1 MTEIS
6 YSYSRLARD
15 FRRIPE
21 FQANETEILT
31 DIAPNPST
39 KDNYT
44 TLNPREV
51 QIQNAPK
58 LSEASTNTERVKLR
72 SHPQTHLE
80 AGWPNTVDPTEFEE
94 KMKYCKK
101 VEREE
106 GYLSSCMRLVDQC
119 IEKCIK
125 QNDAID
131 IYGEYFQDLPA
142 GEQEEIGPAS
152 SKIVAVFKD
161 PSPMKR
167 TAAAL
172 SWQGDGRKLAVGYC
186 RLKFQSHLPTMS
198 ANSHIWDVLNP
209 NEPTETLVAASPL
222 CSIEYY
228 TKDPHFIAGGSWN
241 GVVQYWDCRQ
251 PNRPAAHSLVDESHK
266 DPVWAVRWLQSKS
279 GELLS
284 VSTDGN
290 VYVWDC
296 RLPDK
301 PSEIHSIADDNLV
314 LQPKSTDGAGRC
326 DVLGG
331 LCLDYDPQVGGPSKY
346 MIGTEQGV
354 ILSCNRKG
362 KTHQEKIGSNSFVGH
377 HGPVYSVQRNP
388 SFSKYFLSV
397 GDWTARLWFED
408 FKFAPTFSTFY
419 HEAYLTSGAWHPV
432 RPGVFFT
439 TRMDGHLDIWDLML
453 RQTTPSLSL
462 HVSDYALHA
471 LKPSHDGRVVATGG
485 IDGNVTLL
493 ELSPSLCGLAPDERN
508 VIGQLFEN
516 ESLRDKN
523 LERAFK
529 EKRAAARQRASHRG
543 STRGSI
549 VKPNEGDLGDLE
561 TVARQYLD
569 GVNKEKEEEI
579 QARTEID
586 EVRDKLF
593 KDIEDGVDLGEKVY
607 PANNRALKS

>member
-21 FQANETEILT
+21 FQANETEMLME
-31 DIAPNPST
+31 IAPNPSV
-39 KDNYT
+39 KERYT

-72 SHPQTHLE
+72 SHPQTHFE

-106 GYLSSCMRLVDQC
+106 GYLSSCSRLVDQC

-131 IYGEYFQDLPA
+131 IYGEYFQETAPAA
-142 GEQEEIGPAS
+142 GEPEEVGPAS
-152 SKIVAVFKD
+152 AKIVAVFKD

-198 ANSHIWDVLNP
+198 PHSHIWDVLNP

-228 TKDPHFIAGGSWN
+228 AKDPHFIAGGSWN

-251 PNRPAAHSLVDESHK
+251 PNRAAAHSRVEESHK

-290 VYVWDC
+290 VFVWDC

-301 PSEIHSIADDNLV
+301 PTEIHSITEDNLL
-314 LQPKSTDGAGRC
+314 LQPKSTDGGFK

-331 LCLDYDPQVGGPSKY
+331 LCLDYDPQVGGPAKY

-354 ILSCNRKG
+354 ILSCNRKA
-362 KTHQEKIGSNSFVGH
+362 KTQQEKIGPNTFVGH

-388 SFSKYFLSV
+388 FFAKYFLSV

-408 FKFAPTFSTFY
+408 FKFSPTFSTFY
-419 HEAYLTSGAWHPV
+419 HDAYLTSGAWHTV

-453 RQTTPSLSL
+453 RQTTPSLSI
-462 HVSDYALHA
+462 HVSDYALHSV
-471 LKPSHDGRVVATGG
+471 KPTHEGRMVATGG
-485 IDGNVTLL
+485 IDGNVTLI
-493 ELSPSLCGLAPDERN
+493 ELSPSLATLAPDEKN
-508 VIGQLFEN
+508 VIGLLFEN

-523 LERAFK
+523 LERSIK
-529 EKRAAARQRASHRG
+529 EKRVAARQRLSRRSTFQGSLTRNLASD
-543 STRGSI
+543 
-549 VKPNEGDLGDLE
+549 PNELE
-561 TVARQYLD
+561 NIARQYIET
-569 GVNKEKEEEI
+569 VSKEKEQEI
-579 QARTEID
+579 QERNEID
-586 EVRDKLF
+586 EAREKLF
-593 KDIEDGVDLGEKVY
+593 KDIEDGVEIGDGAYATK
-607 PANNRALKS
+607 NRIL